1 MTKVLEKVM
10 YAVFVAVI
18 AASFVIW
25 KKIDTQ
31 FNAYTCNTDPVI
43 VQEGDSMYEIAISN
57 CSGNIS
63 NAVDDLVLEYGFT
76 EIYPGQELWLSSK
89 P

>member
-57 CSGNIS
+57 FPIRAPAIAEKLFLKLYSTPNF
-63 NAVDDLVLEYGFT
+63 AHL
-76 EIYPGQELWLSSK
+76 
-89 P
+89 

>member
-10 YAVFVAVI
+10 YAVFGAVI
-18 AASFVIW
+18 LASFAIW
-25 KKIDTQ
+25 KKMDTQ

-43 VQEGDSMYEIAISN
+43 VQEGNSMYEIAIAN
-57 CSGNIS
+57 CSGNIP
-63 NAVDDLVLEYGFT
+63 NAVDDMVQEYGFT
-76 EIYPGQELWLSSK
+76 EIYPGQQLFLPSN